1 MKTPNNNFEDALNY
15 LGIFLRT
22 ILIAPVIVG
31 IIASIVLGKDML
43 TTVRENAYLL
53 YNIFYASLG
62 LALTLSLVY
71 ELRKGAKDVNRIKQL
86 LLLSG
91 VLTLVFLSKLG
102 HERLSN
108 AMYLA
113 GLIGVVIYGL
123 YTARRGMKNRDYQQP
138 KVISCLL
145 IFLSLTVISGLI
157 YSFYLNVISVGK

>member
-43 TTVRENAYLL
+43 TTVSENADLW